1 MDYRARVSLPL
12 DKDLVK
18 AILKRAGV
26 RTLDDYVMLKM
37 QEDLK
42 RLT

>member
-18 AILKRAGV
+18 AIMKRAGV

>member
-1 MDYRARVSLPL
+1 MDYKSRVSLPL

-18 AILKRAGV
+18 AIFKRAGV
-26 RTLDDYVMLKM
+26 KTLDDYVML
-37 QEDLK
+37 QIQDDLK